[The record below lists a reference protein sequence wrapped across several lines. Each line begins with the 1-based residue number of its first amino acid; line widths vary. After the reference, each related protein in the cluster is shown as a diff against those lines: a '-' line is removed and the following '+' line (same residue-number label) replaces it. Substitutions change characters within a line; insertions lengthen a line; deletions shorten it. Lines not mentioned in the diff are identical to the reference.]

1 MTKDN
6 PQHVWSDR
14 WSDPKE
20 IFDGLTEDYDLY
32 RPHYADAA
40 LRQVADYAGDV
51 AHALDLASGTGIL
64 TRALRGH
71 LPNAVLIGAEPGQ
84 DMLAEAAA
92 KTPPALAIDWLA
104 TRAEDVTF
112 ADDSLDLITVGQAA
126 HWFDRPVFYD
136 ECARVL
142 RPGGTLAILYNNRIK
157 GTPVAE
163 AHETTLEK
171 LSPGYWRGYR
181 DFDTAEELRAQ
192 AGTRDVARTCDRWS
206 WDRTVD
212 QFVGYIRSTSHY
224 KVAIRER
231 PEAEVLAILDAALRP
246 LVEADGLLHVP
257 YETVVTLARFD

>member
-1 MTKDN
+1 MGGDSSERRTVSGSRTRVGPFPESAAVSSDN
-6 PQHVWSDR
+6 
-14 WSDPKE
+14 DPRKSPVCTWVH
-20 IFDGLTEDYDLY
+20 GRYGVSA
-32 RPHYADAA
+32 RR
-40 LRQVADYAGDV
+40 LRDFHEERLDV
-51 AHALDLASGTGIL
+51 LWE
-64 TRALRGH
+64 
-71 LPNAVLIGAEPGQ
+71 AEP
-84 DMLAEAAA
+84 DVIAFETVPSVWEAEVVASLLEARRDV
-92 KTPPALAIDWLA
+92 PAWISFSCGDG
-104 TRAEDVTF
+104 E
-112 ADDSLDLITVGQAA
+112 
-126 HWFDRPVFYD
+126 
-136 ECARVL
+136 
-142 RPGGTLAILYNNRIK
+142 TLWD

-231 PEAEVLAILDAALRP
+231 PEAEVLAILDDALRP

-257 YETVVTLARFD
+257 YETVVTLARFG